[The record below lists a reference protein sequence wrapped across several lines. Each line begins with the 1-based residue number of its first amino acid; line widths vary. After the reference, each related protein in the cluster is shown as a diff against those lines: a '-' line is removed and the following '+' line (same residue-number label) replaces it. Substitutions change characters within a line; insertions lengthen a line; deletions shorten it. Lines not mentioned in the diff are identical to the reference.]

1 MSMNFPKRVNFQDA
15 EKQLII
21 VGSKNPVKISCTES
35 AFSEAFSKSFLVNG
49 VNTSSGVS
57 DQPVGNEETLK
68 GAKNRAT
75 NAKKTFPEADFWV
88 GIEGGV
94 DEDEHGMF
102 AFAWIYI
109 ESDQNKSSQ
118 SKTGTFYLP
127 YEVTKLI
134 KSGME
139 LGEADD
145 QVFSQLNSKQQGG
158 SVGIL
163 THGVV
168 DRKAYYSQAIILA
181 LIPFL
186 NKNLY

>member
-1 MSMNFPKRVNFQDA
+1 MNFPKRVNFQDS
-15 EKQLII
+15 EKQLVI
-21 VGSKNPVKISCTES
+21 VGSKNPVKISCTEN
-35 AFSEAFSKSFLVNG
+35 AFSEAFSKAFLVNG
-49 VNTSSGVS
+49 VNAASGVP
-57 DQPVGNEETLK
+57 DQPKGDPETYL
-68 GAKNRAT
+68 GAKNRAK
-75 NAKKTFPEADFWV
+75 NAKKTFPEASFWV
-88 GIEGGV
+88 GIEGGI
-94 DEDEHGMF
+94 DDDEHGMF

-109 ESDQNKSSQ
+109 EDRDGKSSQ
-118 SKTGTFYLP
+118 AKTGTFYLP
-127 YEVTKLI
+127 AQVQKLVQG
-134 KSGME
+134 GME

-145 QVFSQLNSKQQGG
+145 TVFAQENSKQQGG

>member
-1 MSMNFPKRVNFQDA
+1 MNFPKRVNFQGS

-21 VGSKNPVKISCTES
+21 VGSKNPVKLSCTES

-49 VNTSSGVS
+49 VNAASGVS
-57 DQPVGNEETLK
+57 DQPIGNEETFQ
-68 GAKNRAT
+68 GAKSRAE
-75 NAKKTFPEADFWV
+75 NAKKIFPEADFWV
-88 GIEGGV
+88 GIEGGI
-94 DEDEHGMF
+94 DEDDHGMF

-109 ESDQNKSSQ
+109 KDSKNQSSQ

-127 YEVTKLI
+127 KKISELV

-145 QVFSQLNSKQQGG
+145 LVFKQENSKQQGG

-181 LIPFL
+181 LIPFV

>member
-1 MSMNFPKRVNFQDA
+1 MNFPKRENFQDS

-21 VGSKNPVKISCTES
+21 VGSKNPVKINSTET

-49 VNTSSGVS
+49 VNAASGVS
-57 DQPVGNEETLK
+57 DQPIGSHETFQ
-68 GAKNRAT
+68 GAKNRAQ
-75 NAKKTFPEADFWV
+75 NARKTFPEADYWV
-88 GIEGGV
+88 GIEGGIE
-94 DEDEHGMF
+94 EDEHGMY

-109 ESDQNKSSQ
+109 ENRRTISGQ

-127 YEVTKLI
+127 EEVRKLV
-134 KSGME
+134 KTGME
-139 LGEADD
+139 LGAADD
-145 QVFSQLNSKQQGG
+145 QIFERENSKEQGG

-163 THGVV
+163 TQGVV
-168 DRKAYYSQAIILA
+168 DRKAYYAQAIILA